1 MRIMLARPWITT
13 ADSDDS
19 GGGGATNAGESS
31 ARQQPQQGGDEP
43 KFTQAELDEK
53 LQTRLR
59 REREKYVDFEKFKAD
74 SERLRKFEE
83 AEKSEAQKAADAVA
97 AAQKAEAD
105 ARAEAVRYKAAA
117 AHGIGP
123 DDIDLIGSGSEDEV
137 MARAE
142 RLGRLIADSREL
154 AASKTS
160 ETGKPTGASQTPA
173 QKAWHPGATPVDVSV
188 GPSAKDRGLA
198 AAQRAGWTKPKP
210 QQ

>member
-1 MRIMLARPWITT
+1 MTRLARPWIATV
-13 ADSDDS
+13 DSDDNGGS
-19 GGGGATNAGESS
+19 GAAAGENT
-31 ARQQPQQGGDEP
+31 ARQPAQQSADEP

-59 REREKYVDFEKFKAD
+59 REREKYADFEKFKAD
-74 SERLRKFEE
+74 SEQLRQVKE
-83 AEKSEAQKAADAVA
+83 AEKTEAQKAADAVA

>member
-1 MRIMLARPWITT
+1 MTRLARPWIATVT
-13 ADSDDS
+13 SDDNGGS
-19 GGGGATNAGESS
+19 GAAAGENT
-31 ARQQPQQGGDEP
+31 ARQPAQQSADEP

-59 REREKYVDFEKFKAD
+59 REREKYADFEKFKAD

-83 AEKSEAQKAADAVA
+83 AEKTEAQKAADAVA
-97 AAQKAEAD
+97 AAQKAAVD
-105 ARAEAVRYKAAA
+105 ALAEAVRYKAAA

-173 QKAWHPGATPVDVSV
+173 QKEWHPGATPVDVSV

-198 AAQRAGWTKPKP
+198 AAQRAGWTKPKT

>member
-1 MRIMLARPWITT
+1 MTRLARPWIATV
-13 ADSDDS
+13 DSDDNGGS
-19 GGGGATNAGESS
+19 GAAAGENT
-31 ARQQPQQGGDEP
+31 ARQPAQQSADEP

-59 REREKYVDFEKFKAD
+59 REREKYADFEKFKAD

-83 AEKSEAQKAADAVA
+83 AEKTEAQKAADAVA

>member
-1 MRIMLARPWITT
+1 MTRLARPWIATVT
-13 ADSDDS
+13 SDDNGGS
-19 GGGGATNAGESS
+19 GAAAGENT
-31 ARQQPQQGGDEP
+31 ARQPAQQSADEP

-59 REREKYVDFEKFKAD
+59 REREKYADFEKFKAD
-74 SERLRKFEE
+74 SERLRQVEE
-83 AEKSEAQKAADAVA
+83 AEKTEAQKAADAVA

-154 AASKTS
+154 AASKTNS
-160 ETGKPTGASQTPA
+160 DAGKPNTSQTPVP
-173 QKAWHPGATPVDVSV
+173 KAWHPGATPVDVSV

>member
-1 MRIMLARPWITT
+1 MKRLARPWIATVT
-13 ADSDDS
+13 SDDNGGS
-19 GGGGATNAGESS
+19 GAAAGENS
-31 ARQQPQQGGDEP
+31 ARQQPVQGADEP

-59 REREKYVDFEKFKAD
+59 REREKYADFDKFKAD
-74 SERLRKFEE
+74 SERLRQVEE
-83 AEKSEAQKAADAVA
+83 ADKTEAQKAADAVA

-198 AAQRAGWTKPKP
+198 AAQRAGWTKPKT